1 VEGDFEKSKMQCIT
15 NFCFILTINL
25 MTVLTAE
32 TNFPIWIN
40 LRITYE
46 KITLIKNKYTHL
58 VFSFFKSLMPKYIW
72 LYTNHIINKFYNVVI
87 TVAAVDKSV

>member
-1 VEGDFEKSKMQCIT
+1 
-15 NFCFILTINL
+15 

-58 VFSFFKSLMPKYIW
+58 VFSYFKSLRPKYIW
-72 LYTNHIINKFYNVVI
+72 LYSNYIINKFYNVVI
-87 TVAAVDKSV
+87 TVEATVVKSV